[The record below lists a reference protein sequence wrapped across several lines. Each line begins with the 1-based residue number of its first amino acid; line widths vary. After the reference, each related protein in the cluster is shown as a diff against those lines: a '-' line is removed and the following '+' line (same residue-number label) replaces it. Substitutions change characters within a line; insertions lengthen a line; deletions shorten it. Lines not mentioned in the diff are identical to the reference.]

1 MVAPVSLA
9 RRAER
14 LVPAVP
20 TTHDGNESI
29 SFDSGHAFPGIL
41 PDLSAVAQRALST
54 RAAEM
59 LQYGPRQGLPE
70 MRKWISDHL
79 KSDRAD
85 VSPGEVLVV
94 NGAKHGIE
102 LVCRLLLDEG
112 DTVVVTAPTYYTA
125 LPILR
130 SFGASFIEIGQDA
143 DGIVVDAI
151 EDAIRW
157 LQGKGRPLPKFIYN
171 VPDFHNP
178 TGITM
183 SRSRREAL
191 LALAQRYGVYV
202 VEDSPYRALRYEGEP
217 QPLLKALD
225 TSGLVINVG
234 TFSKILAPGL
244 RIGWLACRSE
254 LLMRMMQLKTDGGSS
269 PLVQRLLVDYL
280 TKDRLASH
288 TELARA
294 TYRKH
299 RDRMLQALAR
309 EMPDVT
315 TVVPQGGY
323 YLWVK
328 LPGNAS
334 GDELA
339 RRALDM
345 GVTLYPGSTFYAA
358 QPAGYPNNAKP
369 ELSHIRLTF
378 SHAGPA
384 DIDEGVRRLAT
395 AWASMRA

>member
-14 LVPAVP
+14 LVPAAP
-20 TTHDGNESI
+20 TKHDGHESI

-70 MRKWISDHL
+70 MRNWISEYLKRDH
-79 KSDRAD
+79 AD

-102 LVCRLLLDEG
+102 LICRLLLDEG

-130 SFGASFIEIGQDA
+130 SYGASFIEIGQDA
-143 DGIVVDAI
+143 DGIVVEGI

-157 LQGKGRPLPKFIYN
+157 LQSKGRPLPKFIYN

-280 TKDRLASH
+280 TKDRVVSH

-299 RDRMLQALAR
+299 RDRMLQALAK

-323 YLWVK
+323 YLWIK

-339 RRALDM
+339 RRARDM
-345 GVTLYPGSTFYAA
+345 GVTIYAGSTFYAA
-358 QPAGYPNNAKP
+358 QPTGYPENARP
-369 ELSHIRLTF
+369 EPSHIRLTF

-384 DIDEGVRRLAT
+384 DIDEGVRRLAS